1 MKKFDEMF
9 KTEQKRIET
18 KQQLANNEKQTKI
31 NIVVDFCN
39 EGLFEFLEYLHNRF
53 YIRKHSVNHHVDRSV
68 YERDIV
74 YGFSDKESGIKMIN
88 KDLYGY
94 FRTGIQYKWSNG
106 SIYDALIVYC
116 DDYKPVLKY
125 EGVKMDLDTFMETV
139 IMQIQAT
146 INKNLEGFKIIEKK

>member
-31 NIVVDFCN
+31 DIVVDFCN
-39 EGLFEFLEYLHNRF
+39 EGLFEFLEYLHNKF
-53 YIRKHSVNHHVDRSV
+53 YIRKHGVNHHVDRAV
-68 YERDIV
+68 YEQDIV
-74 YGFSDKESGIKMIN
+74 YGFKDKESGIKAIN
-88 KDLYGY
+88 KDHYNY

-106 SIYDALIVYC
+106 SMFDTLIVYC

-125 EGVKMDLDTFMETV
+125 EGVKMDLDTFMEIVVT
-139 IMQIQAT
+139 QIQEA
-146 INKNLEGFKIIEKK
+146 INKNSERFKIIERK